1 MKSILLIYKS
11 KTGFTRKYATWISDS
26 IDCKVITLEEIN
38 KVNIDDYDI
47 IIYGAGIKAGL
58 IRNLKDF
65 KKFVLNNNNKKIII
79 FATGGAPDDEK
90 ITNKIKD
97 NNFSKEE
104 LADIEFFYFQSGLNY
119 EKMELSGKLMMNIY
133 KWILKIKHNK
143 SDMENG
149 TSSSLS
155 ASYDASNK
163 NNIKE
168 LIDYLKSI
176 KY

>member
-1 MKSILLIYKS
+1 MKSILLIYNS
-11 KTGFTRKYATWISDS
+11 KTGFTKKYATWISET
-26 IDCKVITLEEIN
+26 IDCKLITFDEIN
-38 KVNIDDYDI
+38 KVNIEDYDI

-65 KKFVLNNNNKKIII
+65 KNIVLNNNKKKIII
-79 FATGGAPDDEK
+79 FATGGAPNDET

-104 LADIEFFYFQSGLNY
+104 LATIEFFYFQSGLNY
-119 EKMELSGKLMMNIY
+119 EKMELSGKIMMNLY
-133 KWILKIKHNK
+133 KFILKMKRNK
-143 SDMENG
+143 SDTENG

-163 NNIKE
+163 NNIKN
-168 LIDYLKSI
+168 LIDYLNQ
-176 KY
+176 Y

>member
-1 MKSILLIYKS
+1 MKSILLIYNS
-11 KTGFTRKYATWISDS
+11 KTGFTKKYATWISET
-26 IDCKVITLEEIN
+26 IDCKLITLDEIN
-38 KVNIDDYDI
+38 KVNLEDYYI

-65 KKFVLNNNNKKIII
+65 KNIVLNFNNKKIII

-104 LADIEFFYFQSGLNY
+104 LANIEFFYFQSGLNY
-119 EKMELSGKLMMNIY
+119 EKMELSGKVMMNLY
-133 KWILKIKHNK
+133 RFILKMKRNK

-149 TSSSLS
+149 TSSSLLS
-155 ASYDASNK
+155 SYDASNK
-163 NNIKE
+163 NNIKK
-168 LIDYLKSI
+168 LIDYLKSNF
-176 KY
+176 